1 MRYFEFCESGSG
13 RRPPLTLR
21 HLHQHKEHERAV
33 MRDQE
38 KRTAFL
44 PIMYG
49 GNDKAELDKIELE
62 RARLE
67 LDGEKLEYQKSL
79 LDYRR
84 ELADID
90 EESLERIR
98 VLAGRQ
104 AKRDIK
110 SPKHLTRDIR
120 IKKPT

>member
-1 MRYFEFCESGSG
+1 
-13 RRPPLTLR
+13 LTLR
-21 HLHQHKEHERAV
+21 HLNRQKERERTLVRA
-33 MRDQE
+33 QE
-38 KRTAFL
+38 KRAAFL
-44 PIMYG
+44 PIIYG
-49 GNDKAELDKIELE
+49 GNDKAELDKIEME

-79 LDYRR
+79 LDYQR

-90 EESLERIR
+90 EESLDRIR

-110 SPKHLTRDIR
+110 SPKRLTKDIR